1 MFAVFKSGGKQYRA
15 SVGDVL
21 TIEKIDQSG
30 KVEFSDVLM
39 VNDKVGTPFVDGAK
53 VVAEVVEQKKA
64 DKVIVFKY
72 LRRKSSKK
80 KNGHRQPLT
89 SVKIL
94 DIVV

>member
-21 TIEKIDQSG
+21 TVEKINASG
-30 KVEFSDVLM
+30 NVEFPEVLM
-39 VNDKVGTPFVDGAK
+39 VDNKVGMPFISGAK
-53 VVAEVVEQKKA
+53 VVAEVIEQKKA

-72 LRRKSSKK
+72 LRRKNSKK

-94 DIVV
+94 DIIV

>member
-1 MFAVFKSGGKQYRA
+1 MFAIFKSGGKQYQA

-21 TIEKIDQSG
+21 SLEKIDSSG
-30 KVEFSDVLM
+30 KIEFNEVLM
-39 VNDKVGTPFVDGAK
+39 VDDKVGDPFVKGAR
-53 VVAEVVEQKKA
+53 VVAEVLEQKKS

-72 LRRKSSKK
+72 LRRKNSKK